1 MHCICGNFSLGS
13 PESSDPNFKGVNSQV
28 TLIYAELKLSNES
41 FLLFSDFSL
50 EASNVFFTDA
60 FFPLAYAADNL
71 TEVILKLFFRQ
82 VAGTLDT
89 INNLVFRS
97 ASGYGNQDFIL
108 THDCSLTAYFR
119 QILDLSY
126 SKNQNR

>member
-28 TLIYAELKLSNES
+28 TLIYAELKLSNKS

-60 FFPLAYAADNL
+60 FFHL